1 MTTTVAPQAKAARG
15 PERRR
20 RGRPWAL
27 LVLGVV
33 CAAALVYLL
42 TAYIPPEMSRSRV
55 PETGIFAYVLLVTHI
70 FTASVALIAGPLQF
84 WPWLRRHRKAHRWI
98 GRAYLFVGVFP
109 SAVISI
115 PVSLQTSSFGVSSQ
129 LATGIFSIVWFGTGY
144 AAYRAARRRRYADH
158 RQWMIRNFALTFGKV
173 TNTLLQV
180 PVYLLVAAQDGSI
193 GRGDDATLIT
203 HDIAGTTSWLAFV
216 LNLLIVEW
224 YIQRRY
230 GSLRASRTVAPAS
243 RATATNEPGQATGV
257 PLS

>member
-1 MTTTVAPQAKAARG
+1 MTTTVAPQATAARG

-27 LVLGVV
+27 LVLGVA
-33 CAAALVYLL
+33 CAAALIYLL
-42 TAYIPPEMSRSRV
+42 TAYIPPEMARSRV
-55 PETGIFAYVLLVTHI
+55 PETDTFAYVLLVAHI
-70 FTASVALIAGPLQF
+70 FTASVALVAGPLQF

-98 GRAYLFVGVFP
+98 GRAYLFAGVFP

-115 PVSLQTSSFGVSSQ
+115 PVSAQTSSFGVSSQ
-129 LATGIFSIVWFGTGY
+129 LATGLFSVVWFGTAY
-144 AAYRAARRRRYADH
+144 AAYRTARRRRYADH

-173 TNTLLQV
+173 TNTLLQA
-180 PVYLLVAAQDGSI
+180 PVYFLVAAQDGAV

-216 LNLLIVEW
+216 LNLLIAEW

-230 GSLRASRTVAPAS
+230 GSLIRLRSGGRS
-243 RATATNEPGQATGV
+243 GRRPGGR
-257 PLS
+257 PGRPR

>member
-1 MTTTVAPQAKAARG
+1 MTTTVAPQATAARG

-27 LVLGVV
+27 LVLGVA
-33 CAAALVYLL
+33 CAAALIYLL
-42 TAYIPPEMSRSRV
+42 TAYIPPEMARSRV
-55 PETGIFAYVLLVTHI
+55 PETDTFAYVLLVAHI

-98 GRAYLFVGVFP
+98 GRAYLFAGVFP

-115 PVSLQTSSFGVSSQ
+115 PVSVQTPSFGVSSQ
-129 LATGIFSIVWFGTGY
+129 LATGMFSVVWFGTAY

-173 TNTLLQV
+173 TNTLLQA

-224 YIQRRY
+224 YVQRRY
-230 GSLRASRTVAPAS
+230 GSLRASRPRSAAA
-243 RATATNEPGQATGV
+243 ATGAATMGEPG
-257 PLS
+257 